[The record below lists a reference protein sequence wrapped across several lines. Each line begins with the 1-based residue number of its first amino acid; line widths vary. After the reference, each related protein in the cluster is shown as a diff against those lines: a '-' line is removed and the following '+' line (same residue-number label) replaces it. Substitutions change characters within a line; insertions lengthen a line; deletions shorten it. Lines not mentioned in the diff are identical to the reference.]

1 MGVSCD
7 KYNIIVKNNFDK
19 FNIIIK
25 YDHLKS
31 LGKKVFKEKEKKEN
45 LTTKISENRM
55 IKTSPPEKFESISD
69 NINIKKEETTKT
81 KGKDNNYRK
90 KANEKLF
97 IKDLCSKLRGSSP
110 RKFKEKDKS
119 SNSSKNLL
127 DNSTSSNEI
136 KKENSELNSNEEIKK
151 SDLNNT
157 KVEQNK
163 EEKITKI
170 TKMDIVDFFSGE
182 DKNSIIFKII
192 YDEVYLNT
200 IFNLFERWGILECSK
215 EPFFNEILSV
225 IIFITYDQKKIEVI
239 YNAFENDLLSL
250 SKNKYTCYI
259 INALMDKFHQN
270 IINNSNELQNIS
282 IEKIE
287 NIFSKLKGNIKE
299 LSLHQSGTF
308 IIQNLID
315 ILYIINKKEEE
326 REIYDVVLNNF
337 DEFIKKQSG
346 IYVMQKLIQ
355 INPRES
361 DELIKKIIE
370 YENFLDL
377 IKDKNGNNR
386 IIIDI
391 LNKTKNK
398 YFDEILSKIKGFI
411 NELSKDKFASYII
424 QRLIEVADIKQ
435 TNAIY
440 EEIKNDEKELAKH
453 EQGNYVINS
462 LNKKLKLVN

>member
-1 MGVSCD
+1 MGVGCD
-7 KYNIIVKNNFDK
+7 KYYIIAKNNLDK

-45 LTTKISENRM
+45 RTTKTSENRM

-110 RKFKEKDKS
+110 RKFKKKDKS

-127 DNSTSSNEI
+127 DNATSSNEI
-136 KKENSELNSNEEIKK
+136 KKENSELNSNEEVKK

-163 EEKITKI
+163 EEKI

-200 IFNLFERWGILECSK
+200 IFDLFEKWGILECSK

-225 IIFITYDQKKIEVI
+225 IIFFTYDQKKIEAI
-239 YNAFENDLLSL
+239 YNALENDLLVL

-259 INALMDKFHQN
+259 INALIDKFHQN
-270 IINNSNELQNIS
+270 IINNSNELRNIS

-287 NIFSKLKGNIKE
+287 NIFSKLKGNIKK

-326 REIYDVVLNNF
+326 QEIYDVALNNF
-337 DEFIKKQSG
+337 DEFIKSQSG
-346 IYVMQKLIQ
+346 IYVMQKLIRV
-355 INPRES
+355 NPRES

-370 YENFLDL
+370 YENFFDL

-386 IIIDI
+386 LIMDI
-391 LNKTKNK
+391 LNETKNK
-398 YFDEILSKIKGFI
+398 YFDLILSKIKGSLY
-411 NELSKDKFASYII
+411 ELSKDKFASYII

-435 TNAIY
+435 TNLIY
-440 EEIKNDEKELAKH
+440 KEVKNQEKELSKH
-453 EQGNYVINS
+453 EIGNYVINS
-462 LNKKLKLVN
+462 LNKKLKTICI

>member
-1 MGVSCD
+1 
-7 KYNIIVKNNFDK
+7 
-19 FNIIIK
+19 
-25 YDHLKS
+25 
-31 LGKKVFKEKEKKEN
+31 
-45 LTTKISENRM
+45 M

-69 NINIKKEETTKT
+69 NVNIKKEETTKT

-110 RKFKEKDKS
+110 RKFKKKDKS

-127 DNSTSSNEI
+127 DNVKSSDEI

-192 YDEVYLNT
+192 YYKIYLNT
-200 IFNLFERWGILECSK
+200 IFDLFERWGILECSK

-239 YNAFENDLLSL
+239 YNALENNLLAL
-250 SKNKYTCYI
+250 SKNKYACYI
-259 INALMDKFHQN
+259 INALIDKFHQN
-270 IINNSNELQNIS
+270 IINNSYELRNKS

-287 NIFSKLKGNIKE
+287 NIFSKLRENIKE

-308 IIQNLID
+308 IIQNLIV

-326 REIYDVVLNNF
+326 QEIYDIVLNNF
-337 DEFIKKQSG
+337 DEFIKSQSG

-370 YENFLDL
+370 YENFFDL
-377 IKDKNGNNR
+377 INDIKKNNFL
-386 IIIDI
+386 IIDI
-391 LNKTKNK
+391 
-398 YFDEILSKIKGFI
+398 
-411 NELSKDKFASYII
+411 
-424 QRLIEVADIKQ
+424 
-435 TNAIY
+435 
-440 EEIKNDEKELAKH
+440 
-453 EQGNYVINS
+453 
-462 LNKKLKLVN
+462 

>member
-1 MGVSCD
+1 MGGGCD
-7 KYNIIVKNNFDK
+7 KYYIIAKNNLDK

-45 LTTKISENRM
+45 RNTKTSENRM

-110 RKFKEKDKS
+110 RKFKEKEKS

-127 DNSTSSNEI
+127 DNVINSNEI
-136 KKENSELNSNEEIKK
+136 KKENLELNLNKEIKK

-163 EEKITKI
+163 EEKI

-239 YNAFENDLLSL
+239 YNALENDLLSL
-250 SKNKYTCYI
+250 SKNKYACYI
-259 INALMDKFHQN
+259 INALIDKFHQN
-270 IINNSNELQNIS
+270 IINNSNELRSIS

-308 IIQNLID
+308 IIQNLIV
-315 ILYIINKKEEE
+315 ILKKIKKKEEV
-326 REIYDVVLNNF
+326 REIYNIALNNF
-337 DEFIKKQSG
+337 DEFIKNQSG
-346 IYVMQKLIQ
+346 IYVMQKLIRA
-355 INPRES
+355 NPRES

-370 YENFLDL
+370 YEDFLSL

-398 YFDEILSKIKGFI
+398 YFDAILSKIKGFI

-435 TNAIY
+435 TNLIY

-453 EQGNYVINS
+453 ELGNYVINS

>member
-1 MGVSCD
+1 
-7 KYNIIVKNNFDK
+7 
-19 FNIIIK
+19 
-25 YDHLKS
+25 
-31 LGKKVFKEKEKKEN
+31 
-45 LTTKISENRM
+45 M

-110 RKFKEKDKS
+110 RKFKKKDKS

-127 DNSTSSNEI
+127 DNATSSNEI
-136 KKENSELNSNEEIKK
+136 KKENSELNLNKEVKK

-239 YNAFENDLLSL
+239 YNALERDLLVL
-250 SKNKYTCYI
+250 SKNKYACYI
-259 INALMDKFHQN
+259 INALIDKFHQN
-270 IINNSNELQNIS
+270 IINNSYELRNIS

-326 REIYDVVLNNF
+326 QEIYDIVLNNF

-346 IYVMQKLIQ
+346 IYVMQKLIRA
-355 INPRES
+355 NPRES

-377 IKDKNGNNR
+377 LRDKNGNNR

-398 YFDEILSKIKGFI
+398 YFDTILSKIKGLL

-435 TNAIY
+435 TNLIY

-453 EQGNYVINS
+453 ELGNYVINS